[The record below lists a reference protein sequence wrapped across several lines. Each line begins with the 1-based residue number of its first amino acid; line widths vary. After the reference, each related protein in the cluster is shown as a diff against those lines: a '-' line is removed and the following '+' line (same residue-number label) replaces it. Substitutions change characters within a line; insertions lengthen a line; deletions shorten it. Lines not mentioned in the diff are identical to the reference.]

1 MKLGVL
7 LTVVGLLV
15 FFGVIAPVPVMSQA
29 DINQL
34 GLAVVQIT
42 AYTGDRA
49 ISSGSGTLVSSTG
62 RIFTNWHV
70 VEGADDYEIALLEDI
85 NELPVPRYYASLE
98 QSFADIDFAVLQID
112 RNIRGRVLDPDT
124 LNLPFIPLADGDV
137 VRGDIVTAFGY
148 PDIGD
153 GFLVVTSGSITT
165 IQNGRVDGVSMP
177 VVYQTNAE
185 LAPGNSGGAA
195 VNDDGE
201 LIGIPFYVASENRTG
216 GRLGGLIP
224 IALAVQLLENDTTE
238 VVRNPANATNNANVT
253 GGVDVDCGG
262 GISIEDG
269 IETNIVQM
277 RSGYTYTVTVV
288 GLNGFAPIL
297 AVVSQF
303 GATTCV
309 TTPAAPSTFAFSLPT
324 TGQVT
329 TPTNSVQYSFSQN
342 TGQGLADMRLV
353 VGGQNATFG
362 EFVLILE
369 GMAFTEFDGI
379 GDPIIISLTPRMMNS
394 AVPMSVY
401 MIGIVNALDPL
412 FFIRENNNPIFIC
425 DDAGFLSNC
434 PSSESLVGSYVTRSN
449 NTTLNADAL
458 DSMLSVPWSTATNL
472 DKSQTLPLSFFMAS
486 SSYASYG
493 HYIFALH
500 TSSR

>member
-1 MKLGVL
+1 MKLRIL
-7 LTVVGLLV
+7 LVIVGLFV
-15 FFGVIAPVPVMSQA
+15 GFGAIAPAPVMSQA

-42 AYTGDRA
+42 AYSGDRA
-49 ISSGSGTLVSSTG
+49 ISAGSGTVVSSTG
-62 RIFTNWHV
+62 KIFTNWHV
-70 VEGADDYEIALLEDI
+70 IEGADDYEIALLDDI
-85 NELPVPRYYASLE
+85 NELPVPRYYATLE

-112 RNIRGRVLDPDT
+112 RNIRGRTLDPAT

-137 VRGDIVTAFGY
+137 VRGDIVIAFGY
-148 PDIGD
+148 PGIGD
-153 GFLVVTSGSITT
+153 GYLVVTSGSITT

-185 LAPGNSGGAA
+185 ISPGNSGGAA
-195 VNDDGE
+195 VNNDGE

-224 IALAVQLLENDTTE
+224 ITLVVQLLENDTTE
-238 VVRNPANATNNANVT
+238 VVRNSANNNANAT

-262 GISIEDG
+262 GITIEDG

-288 GLNGFAPIL
+288 ALNGFAPIL
-297 AVVSQF
+297 AVISEF

-309 TTPAAPSTFAFSLPT
+309 TSPTAPSTFSFSLPS

-329 TPTNSVQYSFSQN
+329 AMTNSVQYSFSQN

-353 VGGQNATFG
+353 VGGQNVTFG

-394 AVPMSVY
+394 DVPMSVY
-401 MIGIVNALDPL
+401 MIGIVNVLDPL
-412 FFIRENNNPIFIC
+412 FFIAEGNNPIFIC
-425 DDAGFLSNC
+425 DDAGFLANC

-449 NTTLNADAL
+449 NTRLNADTL
-458 DSMLSVPWSTATNL
+458 DAMLSVPWSTFTTL
-472 DKSQTLPLSFFMAS
+472 DKSQTLPLAFFMAS